1 MCGCIRILKDTERK
15 RNMSKRKFNEREKE
29 AFRKFAEAHAPKSN
43 LPVDCLMAFV
53 VGGIIC
59 VIGQAIHDIY
69 VKTGANEESAKI
81 LVPITL
87 VFISCVLTGFGIYEK
102 IASKAGAGTL
112 VPITGFANS
121 VCSCAIDGKP
131 EGYIRG
137 VGAGMFA
144 IAGPVIVYGSSAGVI
159 YGIIYWVIKYSGL
172 I

>member
-1 MCGCIRILKDTERK
+1 
-15 RNMSKRKFNEREKE
+15 MSKRKFTEEEKQ

-43 LPVDCLMAFV
+43 LPKDCLMAFI

-59 VIGQAIHDIY
+59 TIGQAISDIY
-69 VKTGANEESAKI
+69 KYFGATEETTKI
-81 LVPITL
+81 LTPITL
-87 VFISCVLTGFGIYEK
+87 ILVSCILTGFGIYEK

-159 YGIIYWVIKYSGL
+159 YGIIYWVIKYLGL